1 MYSYSEANNSEAN
14 DSETLSQI
22 NSALDTVIDP
32 FLNQSYI
39 QAGLISH
46 LEVSRGEVNL
56 KCQLNYP
63 ANTLMEGYR
72 QLLTSKISAI
82 KGTKKVNI
90 DFSWETPKHV
100 NEKNTGTLS
109 QVKNVIAV
117 ASGKGGVG
125 KSTVAANLAIAL
137 AQEGAKV
144 GLLDADIYGPSQ
156 GLILGIDEHTR
167 PEVLDDKLFLPIE
180 TQKIKTMSMA
190 YLVTEKT
197 PMVWRGPM
205 VSGALLQMMTQTQ
218 WGELDYLFVDMP
230 PGTGDI
236 QLTLAQKCP
245 VSAALIVT
253 TPQDLALL
261 DAQKGVEMFRKVKIP
276 ILGIV
281 ENMAVHVC
289 SHCGHQ
295 EAIFGEV
302 GAERLA
308 KDYQTEVLGTLPLA
322 RTIREQGD
330 KGVPITAKSPDSEP
344 AILYKNTARTLA
356 ARLGQ
361 RTADSQI
368 GAIEVQ

>member
-1 MYSYSEANNSEAN
+1 MHSDSAAN
-14 DSETLSQI
+14 DPETIGRI
-22 NSALDTVIDP
+22 NSVLDTVIDP

-39 QAGLISH
+39 QADLVNH
-46 LEVSRGEVNL
+46 LEVSQGNVDI
-56 KCQLNYP
+56 KCRLNYP
-63 ANTLMEGYR
+63 ADTLMEGYR
-72 QLLTSKISAI
+72 QLLTSKISTIEGI
-82 KGTKKVNI
+82 KNAYI
-90 DFSWETPKHV
+90 DFSWEAPKHI
-100 NEKNTGTLS
+100 NEKNTGALS

-137 AQEGAKV
+137 AQEGARI

-167 PEVLDDKLFLPIE
+167 PEVLDNKLFLPIE
-180 TQKIKTMSMA
+180 TLNIKTMSMA

-197 PMVWRGPM
+197 PIVWRGPM

-245 VSAALIVT
+245 VSAAIIVT

-281 ENMAVHVC
+281 ENMATHVC

-295 EAIFGEV
+295 EAIFGEI

-308 KDYQTEVLGTLPLA
+308 KDYQTEILGTLPLA
-322 RTIREQGD
+322 RTIRKQGD
-330 KGVPITAKSPDSEP
+330 QGLPITAKSPNSEL

-361 RTADSQI
+361 RTTNSQI
-368 GAIEVQ
+368 GAIAVQ